1 MGDSM
6 KKVFIIVI
14 ILTIILL
21 LVSILNNKNIIN
33 KKYYVNNNEYYIEI
47 DYPCFSNEN
56 VDNYINKYVNSVIDE
71 FKYKVD
77 TYSYMYL
84 DYDYSI
90 YNNEV
95 EVIFYKYFN
104 INNKVN
110 IDSVV
115 FNINNNNV
123 EVKEVSNSTNDSDVQ
138 QSDFIDVNKKMV
150 ALTFDDGPNYNT
162 SKILEI
168 LNKYNVSATFF
179 VLGSKIPSNEKIIKM
194 MDEYGMEIGNHT
206 YSHKLMTKMDSEHI
220 IKEIKDTNE
229 LIYKVINRYPKVVRP
244 SYGSFN
250 KKIKESIDMP
260 IIIWDIDT
268 LDWKSHNST
277 KIVSRVMNKVS
288 DGDIILMHDI
298 YSATVKAVDIVIP
311 NLINEGY
318 QIVSVRELFYYKNVQ
333 LENGKVYGKA
343 G

>member
-1 MGDSM
+1 MGEPM

-14 ILTIILL
+14 IIFILIILML
-21 LVSILNNKNIIN
+21 FIDNDIIN
-33 KKYYVNNNEYYIEI
+33 KKYYTNNDKYFIEV
-47 DYPCFSNEN
+47 DYPYFNKKN
-56 VDNYINKYVNSVIDE
+56 IDNYISDYVNETITE
-71 FKYKVD
+71 FKYRVD
-77 TYSYMYL
+77 EYSYMYL
-84 DYDYSI
+84 DYDYSV
-90 YNNEV
+90 NNNDIEI
-95 EVIFYKYFN
+95 IFYKYIN

-110 IDSVV
+110 IDNIV
-115 FNINNNNV
+115 FYISNNQINI
-123 EVKEVSNSTNDSDVQ
+123 KEVSNITNDNNIYQ
-138 QSDFIDVNKKMV
+138 NDFIDINKKII

-179 VLGSKIPSNEKIIKM
+179 VLGSKIPGNEKILTK
-194 MDEYGMEIGNHT
+194 MDEYDMEIGNHT

-298 YSATVKAVDIVIP
+298 YSATVKAVDILIP
-311 NLINEGY
+311 KLINEGY
-318 QIVSVRELFYYKNVQ
+318 QIVSVSELFYYKNVQ

>member
-1 MGDSM
+1 MGESM
-6 KKVFIIVI
+6 KKIFIIVI
-14 ILTIILL
+14 ILITLLL
-21 LVSILNNKNIIN
+21 LVSILNNKDIIN
-33 KKYYVNNNEYYIEI
+33 KKYYVNNDKYFILV
-47 DYPCFSNEN
+47 DYPCFNDEN
-56 VDNYINKYVNSVIDE
+56 IDNHINDYVNNTINE

-90 YNNEV
+90 NNKVV

-110 IDSVV
+110 IDSIV
-115 FNINNNNV
+115 FNINNNNIDI
-123 EVKEVSNSTNDSDVQ
+123 KEVINTTNYSNIY
-138 QSDFIDVNKKMV
+138 QSDIIDANKKMV

-168 LNKYNVSATFF
+168 LNKYNVGATFF
-179 VLGSKIPSNEKIIKM
+179 VLGSKISGNEKILKKM
-194 MDEYGMEIGNHT
+194 DKYGMEIGNHT
-206 YSHKLMTKMDSEHI
+206 YSHKLMTKMDNEHI

-229 LIYKVINRYPKVVRP
+229 LIYNIIGRYPKVVRP

-250 KKIKESIDMP
+250 KKIKESINMP
-260 IIIWDIDT
+260 IIIWNIDT
-268 LDWKSHNST
+268 LDWKSHNSN
-277 KIVSRVMNKVS
+277 KIVSRIMNKVS

-298 YSATVKAVDIVIP
+298 YSATVKAVDIVVP
-311 NLINEGY
+311 KLISEGY
-318 QIVSVRELFYYKNVQ
+318 QIVSVSELFYYKNIK
-333 LENGKVYGKA
+333 LKNGEVYGKA

>member
-1 MGDSM
+1 MGESM
-6 KKVFIIVI
+6 KKIFIIVI
-14 ILTIILL
+14 ILITMLL
-21 LVSILNNKNIIN
+21 LVSILNNEDIIN
-33 KKYYVNNNEYYIEI
+33 KKYYVNNDKYFIEV
-47 DYPCFSNEN
+47 DYPCFNDKN
-56 VDNYINKYVNSVIDE
+56 IDNHINDYVNNTINE

-90 YNNEV
+90 NNKVV

-110 IDSVV
+110 IDSIV
-115 FNINNNNV
+115 FNINNNNIDI
-123 EVKEVSNSTNDSDVQ
+123 KEVINTTNYSNIY
-138 QSDFIDVNKKMV
+138 QSDIIDANKKMV

-179 VLGSKIPSNEKIIKM
+179 VLGSKISGNEKILKKM
-194 MDEYGMEIGNHT
+194 DKYGMEIGNHT
-206 YSHKLMTKMDSEHI
+206 YSHKLMTKMDNEHI

-229 LIYKVINRYPKVVRP
+229 LIYNVIGRYPKVVRP

-250 KKIKESIDMP
+250 KKIKESINMP
-260 IIIWDIDT
+260 IIIWNIDT

-277 KIVSRVMNKVS
+277 KIVSRIMNKVN

-298 YSATVKAVDIVIP
+298 YSATVKAVDIVVP
-311 NLINEGY
+311 KLISEGY
-318 QIVSVRELFYYKNVQ
+318 QIVSVSELFYYKNIEP
-333 LENGKVYGKA
+333 ENGEVYGKA

>member
-1 MGDSM
+1 MGESM

-14 ILTIILL
+14 IMSILL
-21 LVSILNNKNIIN
+21 ITFLFNINNITN
-33 KKYYVNNNEYYIEI
+33 KKYYTNNDEYFIEV
-47 DYPCFSNEN
+47 DYPYFNKKN
-56 VDNYINKYVNSVIDE
+56 IDNYISDYVNETITE
-71 FKYKVD
+71 FKYRVD
-77 TYSYMYL
+77 EYSYMYL
-84 DYDYSI
+84 DYDYSV
-90 YNNEV
+90 NNNDIEI
-95 EVIFYKYFN
+95 IFYKYIN

-110 IDSVV
+110 IDNIV
-115 FNINNNNV
+115 FYISNNQINI
-123 EVKEVSNSTNDSDVQ
+123 KEVSNITNDNNIYQ
-138 QSDFIDVNKKMV
+138 NDFIDINKKII

-179 VLGSKIPSNEKIIKM
+179 VLGSKISGNEKILETM
-194 MDEYGMEIGNHT
+194 NEYGMEIGNHT
-206 YSHKLMTKMDSEHI
+206 YSHKLMTKMDNEHI

-229 LIYKVINRYPKVVRP
+229 LIYSVIGKYPKVVRP

-250 KKIKESIDMP
+250 KKIKESINMP

-268 LDWKSHNST
+268 LDWKSHNSS
-277 KIVSRVMNKVS
+277 KIVSRIMNKVS

-298 YSATVKAVDIVIP
+298 YSATVKAVEIVVP
-311 NLINEGY
+311 KLLSEGY
-318 QIVSVRELFYYKNVQ
+318 QIVSVSELFYYKNIE

>member
-1 MGDSM
+1 M

-14 ILTIILL
+14 IMSILL
-21 LVSILNNKNIIN
+21 IIFLFNSNNITN
-33 KKYYVNNNEYYIEI
+33 KKYYTNNDEYFIEV
-47 DYPCFSNEN
+47 DYPYFNKEN
-56 VDNYINKYVNSVIDE
+56 IDNYISDYVNETITE
-71 FKYKVD
+71 FKYRVD
-77 TYSYMYL
+77 EYSYMYL
-84 DYDYSI
+84 DYDYSV
-90 YNNEV
+90 NNNDIEI
-95 EVIFYKYFN
+95 IFYKYIN

-110 IDSVV
+110 IDNIV
-115 FNINNNNV
+115 FYISNNQINI
-123 EVKEVSNSTNDSDVQ
+123 KEVSNITNDNNIYQ
-138 QSDFIDVNKKMV
+138 NDFIDINKKII

-179 VLGSKIPSNEKIIKM
+179 VLGSKISGNEKILETM
-194 MDEYGMEIGNHT
+194 NEYGMEIGNHT
-206 YSHKLMTKMDSEHI
+206 YSHKLMTKMDNEHI

-229 LIYKVINRYPKVVRP
+229 LIYSVIGKYPKVVRP

-250 KKIKESIDMP
+250 KKIKESINMP

-268 LDWKSHNST
+268 LDWKSHNSS
-277 KIVSRVMNKVS
+277 KIVSRIMNKVS

-298 YSATVKAVDIVIP
+298 YSATVKAVEIVVP
-311 NLINEGY
+311 KLLSEGY
-318 QIVSVRELFYYKNVQ
+318 QIVSVSELFYYKNIE